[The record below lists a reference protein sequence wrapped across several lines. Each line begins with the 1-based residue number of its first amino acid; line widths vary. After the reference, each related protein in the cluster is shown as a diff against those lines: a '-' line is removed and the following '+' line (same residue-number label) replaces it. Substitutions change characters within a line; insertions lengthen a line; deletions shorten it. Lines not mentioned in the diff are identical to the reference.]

1 MEINEK
7 IVREMKKKFELE
19 MTKREIEIVEHW
31 KNELEVIYKKRYE
44 NLGSLQID
52 IRGLME
58 RMSNRASILS
68 RMIKEA
74 M

>member
-19 MTKREIEIVEHW
+19 MNKREIEIVEHW
-31 KNELEVIYKKRYE
+31 KNELEMIYKKRYE

-68 RMIKEA
+68 RIIKEA